1 MRKNVFFAT
10 LFFFGFGIASA
21 FAVNKEGGMF
31 SANAR
36 VDASS
41 KYVFR
46 GIERSDGLTVQPQL
60 KLGLMGFALG
70 AFTNIDLHDK
80 NDMKFKPTEI
90 HLSFGYGLKLL
101 DMLGASAGLKYYLI
115 PEIMDSNLKD
125 PTELYASI
133 FWDLIVQAGL
143 NAYYDFRVA
152 KAPLIVAELGY
163 SHDLAG
169 IIIAGL
175 SVDGSI
181 EAGLGLLDYNKNT
194 WGVDKQGLSYID
206 VTLATPFKVAGVFKA
221 GPQITYS
228 RIMQDIAGE
237 KNHIFGGVF
246 AELDI

>member
-1 MRKNVFFAT
+1 M
-10 LFFFGFGIASA
+10 L
-21 FAVNKEGGMF
+21 

-36 VDASS
+36 VDVSS

-46 GIERSDGLTVQPQL
+46 GMERSDGLTVQPQL

-80 NDMKFKPTEI
+80 NAKQYKPTEI
-90 HLSFGYGLKLL
+90 HLSLGYGLKLL
-101 DMLGASAGLKYYLI
+101 DMLGASAGVKYYLI
-115 PEIMDSNLKD
+115 PEIMGFNRKD

-152 KAPLIVAELGY
+152 KAPLIVADLGY

-169 IIIAGL
+169 ILVAGL

-181 EAGLGLLDYNKNT
+181 AAGLGLADYNKNIF
-194 WGVDKQGLSYID
+194 GVDKQGLSFVD
-206 VTLATPFKVAGVFKA
+206 VTLAVPFKAAGVFKA

-237 KNHIFGGVF
+237 QNHIYGGVF